1 MRRGQR
7 PLLALAAGLVIVG
20 CGSDDEGKP
29 IPQASVADIETQL
42 DNIQGQIEEGSL
54 GACEDI
60 KKRGNTFAALESAV
74 DRVPD
79 SVDADVRD
87 ALAESVDRLGELVDE
102 ECSSREPDQTETTPE
117 PTETI
122 TVEEPPPETETTPP
136 PETETVPPEEEAP
149 SSKEKEKKEKEPKE
163 NEGLG
168 GESGGLPVPEGDG
181 G

>member
-1 MRRGQR
+1 MRRGYR
-7 PLLALAAGLVIVG
+7 TLLALAAGLAVVG
-20 CGSDDEGKP
+20 CGSDDEGNP

-60 KKRGNTFAALESAV
+60 KKPGNTYATLQSAV

-87 ALAESVDRLGELVDE
+87 ALAESVDRLGELVDD
-102 ECSSREPDQTETTPE
+102 ECSSREPEAETKTTPEQTETVTIETTPE
-117 PTETI
+117 
-122 TVEEPPPETETTPP
+122 ETETVP

-149 SSKEKEKKEKEPKE
+149 SKEEEKKKEKQPKKT
-163 NEGLG
+163 EGLG
-168 GESGGLPVPEGDG
+168 GESGGVPVPEGDG